1 MTSSTSPAA
10 LPPAAVLRM
19 RDPGELL
26 AALPYL
32 LGFHPRDSLVVL
44 AFGGRSGRRVGL
56 TQRVDLP
63 PREHVAAVCAAMAGN
78 VLLGRPTGAAVLV
91 VGGDAGEGSWPPRTD
106 LVEAAAAALAGHGVP
121 VRVRAWAAG
130 TAAGAPWV
138 CYDECGC
145 AGALPDPAATPL
157 AATAVAAGV
166 LVHADRGELQR
177 LVAPVPP
184 EVLRRRERLLTR
196 AVDAEI
202 RASGE
207 PGGHTSAEAVVDAA
221 LADAASGRLHLDDG
235 RVLALALALADP
247 LVRDAALVRCAAA
260 GAESAEQLWAALTRE
275 TPDPE
280 AAEPAALLAAC
291 ALLRGDGAL
300 AGIALDRAEQ
310 AWPGHRLAGLL
321 RAAWQAGM
329 SPDQVRECL
338 RTAPLPPAAR
348 ARLRRRG
355 RRGVSGKPTPSGGG
369 SPVESR

>member
-1 MTSSTSPAA
+1 MTFSSTSPAP
-10 LPPAAVLRM
+10 LPATPVLRM

-32 LGFHPRDSLVVL
+32 IGFHPRDSLVVV
-44 AFGGRSGRRVGL
+44 AFDGPSGRRVGL

-63 PREHVAAVCAAMAGN
+63 PPEHASAVGDALARN
-78 VLLGRPTGAAVLV
+78 VLLTTAAGAAVLV
-91 VGGDAGEGSWPPRTD
+91 VCGDRPESGAVAYGAAPPRSE
-106 LVEAAAAALAGHGVP
+106 LVAVVTAALQGCGVA
-121 VRVRAWAAG
+121 VRMRAWAAG
-130 TAAGAPWV
+130 TAAGASWA

-145 AGALPDPAATPL
+145 RGALPDTGASPL

-166 LVHADRGELQR
+166 VVLPDRAELER
-177 LVAPVPP
+177 LVAPVAP

-196 AVDAEI
+196 AVDT
-202 RASGE
+202 ASRTAGTRSSE
-207 PGGHTSAEAVVDAA
+207 ESGDGGARAVVDAA
-221 LADAASGRLHLDDG
+221 LADAAEGRLRLDDG

-247 LVRDAALVRCAAA
+247 LVRDATLVRCAAP
-260 GAESAEQLWAALTRE
+260 GAESAEQLWAALARE

-300 AGIALDRAEQ
+300 AGIALDRAER
-310 AWPGHRLAGLL
+310 AWPGHRLTGLL

-329 SPDQVRECL
+329 RPEQVRECL
-338 RTAPLPPAAR
+338 RTVPLPPAAR

-355 RRGVSGKPTPSGGG
+355 RR
-369 SPVESR
+369 R

>member
-1 MTSSTSPAA
+1 MTSSASPAA
-10 LPPAAVLRM
+10 LPPAPVLRM

-32 LGFHPRDSLVVL
+32 LGFHPCESLVVL
-44 AFGGRSGRRVGL
+44 AFGGRSGRRVGM

-63 PREHVAAVCAAMAGN
+63 PPEHVASVCAAMASN
-78 VLLGRPTGAAVLV
+78 ALLDRPTGAAVLV
-91 VGGDAGEGSWPPRTD
+91 VGGGDPSGDGAGPPR
-106 LVEAAAAALAGHGVP
+106 AALVDTATEALEGHGVP
-121 VRVRAWAAG
+121 VRMRAWSG
-130 TAAGAPWV
+130 STAARAPWA

-145 AGALPDPAATPL
+145 AGTLPDPATTPL

-166 LVHADRGELQR
+166 LVHADRAELQQ
-177 LVAPVPP
+177 LVAPVPA

-196 AVDAEI
+196 TVDAEV
-202 RASGE
+202 RGAGE
-207 PGGHTSAEAVVDAA
+207 PGGVGSAKAVVDAA

-247 LVRDAALVRCAAA
+247 LVRDVALVRCATP
-260 GAESAEQLWAALTRE
+260 GQESAEQLWAALARE

-310 AWPGHRLAGLL
+310 AWPGHRLTGLL
-321 RAAWQAGM
+321 RATWQAGM
-329 SPDQVRECL
+329 APDQVRECL
-338 RTAPLPPAAR
+338 RAAPLPPAVR

-355 RRGVSGKPTPSGGG
+355 RR
-369 SPVESR
+369 

>member
-1 MTSSTSPAA
+1 MAGSVARMTSSTPAA
-10 LPPAAVLRM
+10 LPPAPVLRM

-32 LGFHPRDSLVVL
+32 LGFHPRESLVVL

-63 PREHVAAVCAAMAGN
+63 PPEDAAAVCAAMAGN

-91 VGGDAGEGSWPPRTD
+91 VGGGAPAAGTGPPRAE
-106 LVEAAAAALAGHGVP
+106 LVATATAALAGHGVP
-121 VRVRAWAAG
+121 VRMRAWSG
-130 TAAGAPWV
+130 STAAGAPWA
-138 CYDECGC
+138 CYDECRC
-145 AGALPDPAATPL
+145 AGALPDPATTPL

-166 LVHADRGELQR
+166 LVHADRAELEQ
-177 LVAPVPP
+177 LVAPVAA
-184 EVLRRRERLLTR
+184 EALRRRERLLTR
-196 AVDAEI
+196 AVDAEVHGP
-202 RASGE
+202 GE
-207 PGGHTSAEAVVDAA
+207 PGAVGPADGVVDAA
-221 LADAASGRLHLDDG
+221 LDDAAAGRLHLDDG
-235 RVLALALALADP
+235 RVVALALALADP
-247 LVRDAALVRCAAA
+247 LVRDAALVRCAAP
-260 GAESAEQLWAALTRE
+260 GAESAEQLWAALTRG

-310 AWPGHRLAGLL
+310 AWPGHRLTGLL

-329 SPDQVRECL
+329 APGQVRECL
-338 RTAPLPPAAR
+338 RTAPLPPAVQ

-355 RRGVSGKPTPSGGG
+355 SG
-369 SPVESR
+369 R